1 MTAIHL
7 DVRLLEPC
15 EPLEQILA
23 ALNILS
29 KGDYLHV
36 LHRLEPFPLYRML
49 EKQGF
54 KWATRSISPEIP
66 IEIFIWRETDLIAMQ
81 EVQIL

>member
-1 MTAIHL
+1 MAAIHI

-23 ALNILS
+23 ALSTLS
-29 KGDYLHV
+29 NGDYLHV
-36 LHRLEPFPLYRML
+36 LHRLEPFPLYKIL

-54 KWATRSISPEIP
+54 KWTTRSISPEIP
-66 IEIFIWRETDLIAMQ
+66 VEIFIWRETDLIAFQ
-81 EVQIL
+81 AIQTL

>member
-1 MTAIHL
+1 MAAIQV

-23 ALNILS
+23 ALHTLPN
-29 KGDYLHV
+29 GDYLYV
-36 LHRLEPFPLYRML
+36 LHRLEPFPLYKML

-54 KWATRSISPEIP
+54 KWITRSVSLEIP
-66 IEIFIWRETDLIAMQ
+66 FEIFIWRENDLIATQ
-81 EVQIL
+81 AVQSL